1 MEQNLEN
8 LFDYDKEIAII
19 SLARMHAGDFSIAR
33 KPKDSNEVAP
43 LDHVRRFIID
53 AGNTIQSINKDE
65 DDLNNFG
72 KIQEFTNDFNV
83 VLKLSEEI
91 KRKHLFPENTAP
103 EDLEMVNQFAE
114 DMIATEQSLKNKK
127 VSFLAN
133 EEYYKPMCYLT
144 EPVANI
150 FKGCQEHINQ
160 FRVNDRA
167 TSLSSRLKGL
177 LEAEASRNKPE
188 EHIQVKE
195 GKKDRAM

>member
-72 KIQEFTNDFNV
+72 KIQELINDFNV

-127 VSFLAN
+127 GSFLG
-133 EEYYKPMCYLT
+133 EEYYTPMYYLT
-144 EPVANI
+144 ELVANI

-167 TSLSSRLKGL
+167 TSLSSRLKEL

-188 EHIQVKE
+188 HIQVEKGKE
-195 GKKDRAM
+195 DRAM